1 MAFGAAGLHRVS
13 PCRGLA
19 PRSPPGSASTTG
31 VSLARLAA
39 VGRPRRPTPSGCRRP
54 VLAAA
59 ATHRSHASAESPNSS
74 RRLRSGPAG
83 HLVAPSARC
92 SNAEPPP
99 LPWSAPSRRVAG
111 CLASQPRSLA
121 SPPRPASSRAAS
133 LSRPHAL
140 RLLGRG
146 RAGPASPSPPR
157 PLAEQHH
164 LASPS
169 PLRTQPPRRTSAPL
183 RARACA
189 QTRPAS
195 LRQITSKLALP
206 RPRFTLA
213 ASRRPYGR
221 AEPPLRPC
229 GSVALASPV
238 HTALSRLVGDAL
250 SRRQLQL
257 HLTPP
262 QAAVSAG
269 GSRCH
274 PRGRAEP
281 PVPKRRGAHH
291 QRLSRRQ

>member
-1 MAFGAAGLHRVS
+1 MVRLTPAVVAPEGNHGGSPCGLWCSHQPVHVHCKRKKNTKADRATTQKRVRPQPGLHRVS

-221 AEPPLRPC
+221 A
-229 GSVALASPV
+229 VQSP
-238 HTALSRLVGDAL
+238 SP
-250 SRRQLQL
+250 RRS
-257 HLTPP
+257 TP
-262 QAAVSAG
+262 
-269 GSRCH
+269 R
-274 PRGRAEP
+274 
-281 PVPKRRGAHH
+281 
-291 QRLSRRQ
+291 